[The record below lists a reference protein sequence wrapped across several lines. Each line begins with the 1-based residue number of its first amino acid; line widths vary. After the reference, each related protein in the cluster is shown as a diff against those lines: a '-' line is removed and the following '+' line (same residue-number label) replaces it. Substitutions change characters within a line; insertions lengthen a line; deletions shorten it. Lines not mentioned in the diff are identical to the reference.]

1 MADTDIANAFPL
13 TNVSS
18 RLDCVFNENAT
29 LSKKPQGAIWR
40 FISNE
45 NAVLISEQ
53 EPLRLVVCG
62 RVNHAN
68 LLDMPPQLTIQL
80 CHDADIHAAAKL
92 FPGSGGTVSAR
103 VSYAQELPASDVPV
117 VTNENACRAV
127 YDNTKTYFHLHV
139 PLLHPA
145 VIDVGDVFS
154 KSVGLLPSFI
164 VTFAEPIT
172 AILVSSFLTDLRK
185 AADSS
190 THQHSLTSLGTI
202 EFRVIGSLGASL
214 AAPGVGGVDTEDEGT
229 EETMWSATE
238 RASETVQPS
247 SPDSVELK
255 EVA

>member
-1 MADTDIANAFPL
+1 MADTDIANAFRTLRIPYPAQL
-13 TNVSS
+13 LY

-145 VIDVGDVFS
+145 VIDVGDVIYTECH
-154 KSVGLLPSFI
+154 LLLEAP
-164 VTFAEPIT
+164 
-172 AILVSSFLTDLRK
+172 LTDGPSYKLHLESVHLLYTAR
-185 AADSS
+185 D
-190 THQHSLTSLGTI
+190 
-202 EFRVIGSLGASL
+202 
-214 AAPGVGGVDTEDEGT
+214 VDD
-229 EETMWSATE
+229 
-238 RASETVQPS
+238 
-247 SPDSVELK
+247 
-255 EVA
+255 